1 MSSHSTHDARKNT
14 AARPC
19 DRARTTL
26 VIAPVLAAVAI
37 GLLAGCA
44 NRDSVTVGS
53 IPDDYRTNHPIV
65 ISEKNEKIDL
75 PVAASARGIT
85 QSQRVTLLGF
95 LDGYDKSAAPTLT
108 ILAPSGSPNENAAA
122 AAARDFA
129 RLATRNGVHSSRIA
143 MASYQAGPSEIS
155 APIRVSY
162 AKLRAHTDR
171 CGRWPDDLAETSEN
185 KHYANFGCAYQN
197 NLAAQLANPA
207 DLLGPRK
214 QTSID
219 AANRSR
225 VISDYRTSGNG
236 VTAGDVNY

>member
-1 MSSHSTHDARKNT
+1 MSSQSTLEARNNT
-14 AARPC
+14 AAGSGGSS
-19 DRARTTL
+19 RARL
-26 VIAPVLAAVAI
+26 AVAPVLAALAI

-65 ISEKNEKIDL
+65 ISEKNETLDL

-95 LDGYDKSAAPTLT
+95 LDGYDKGAAPTLT
-108 ILAPSGSPNENAAA
+108 ILAPSGSANEAAAA

-129 RLATRNGVHSSRIA
+129 RVATRNGVHSSRIA
-143 MASYQAGPSEIS
+143 MASYQADPTEVS

-162 AKLRAHTDR
+162 AKLRAHTDK
-171 CGRWPDDLAETSEN
+171 CGRWPEDIADTTEN

-197 NLAAQLANPA
+197 NLAAQMANPA

-214 QTSID
+214 QSSID

-225 VISDYRTSGNG
+225 VIGVYRSSGNG
-236 VTAGDVNY
+236 VTAGEVNY

>member
-1 MSSHSTHDARKNT
+1 MSSQSTLEARNNT
-14 AARPC
+14 AAGSGGRS
-19 DRARTTL
+19 RARL
-26 VIAPVLAAVAI
+26 AVAPVLAALAI

-65 ISEKNEKIDL
+65 ISEKNETLDL

-95 LDGYDKSAAPTLT
+95 LDGYDKGAAPTLT
-108 ILAPSGSPNENAAA
+108 ILAPSGSANEAAAA

-129 RLATRNGVHSSRIA
+129 RVATRNGVHSSRIA
-143 MASYQAGPSEIS
+143 MASYQADPTEVS

-162 AKLRAHTDR
+162 AKLRAHTDK
-171 CGRWPDDLAETSEN
+171 CGRWPEDIADTTEN

-197 NLAAQLANPA
+197 NLAAQMANPA

-214 QTSID
+214 QSSID

-225 VISDYRTSGNG
+225 VIGVYRSSGNG
-236 VTAGDVNY
+236 VTAGEVNY

>member
-1 MSSHSTHDARKNT
+1 MSSQSTLEARNNT
-14 AARPC
+14 AAGSGSRS
-19 DRARTTL
+19 RARL
-26 VIAPVLAAVAI
+26 AVVPVLAAVAI

-65 ISEKNEKIDL
+65 ISEKNETLDL

-95 LDGYDKSAAPTLT
+95 LDGYDKGAAPTLT
-108 ILAPSGSPNENAAA
+108 ILAPSGSANEAAAA

-129 RLATRNGVHSSRIA
+129 RVATRNGIHSSRIA
-143 MASYQAGPSEIS
+143 MASYQADPTEVS

-162 AKLRAHTDR
+162 ARLRAHTDK
-171 CGRWPDDLAETSEN
+171 CGRWPEDIADTTEN

-197 NLAAQLANPA
+197 NLAAQLANPT

-214 QTSID
+214 QSSID

-225 VISDYRTSGNG
+225 VINDYRTGGNG
-236 VTAGDVNY
+236 VTAGEVNY